1 MSSKAI
7 FIDRDGTLNEDV
19 GYISDPK
26 EFRLFDFAP
35 EAVRLIN
42 NSGFL
47 VIVLTNQSGIAR
59 GFLTEEILGRLHDK
73 MESELASRGARIDRI
88 YFCPHHPEIGEPPYK
103 VDCDCR
109 KPKSG
114 LILQAATE
122 MDVNLKKSYVVG
134 DRYRDMEM
142 GQAVGA
148 TGVLVLTG
156 FGREEA
162 LTPPANR
169 LQQPEHVAENLVEAV
184 RWILNRENI
193 DISR

>member
-73 MESELASRGARIDRI
+73 MESELAHQGARIDRI

-162 LTPPANR
+162 RTPPANR

-184 RWILNRENI
+184 RWILNRENL
-193 DISR
+193 DKSS

>member
-19 GYISDPK
+19 GYISDPE

-73 MESELASRGARIDRI
+73 MESELAHRGARIDRI

-114 LILQAATE
+114 LILQAARE

-134 DRYRDMEM
+134 DRYRDMET

-156 FGREEA
+156 FGSEEA
-162 LTPPANR
+162 RTPPANR

>member
-59 GFLTEEILGRLHDK
+59 GFLTEEILGRLHGK
-73 MESELASRGARIDRI
+73 MESELAHRGARIDRI

>member
-73 MESELASRGARIDRI
+73 MESELAHRGARIDRI

-134 DRYRDMEM
+134 DRYRDMET

-156 FGREEA
+156 FGSEEA
-162 LTPPANR
+162 RMPPANR